1 MHSRSEYYKY
11 SCKRLKLAQVLGQL
25 GVFLTTPRAAASP
38 HAVTSSSKISA
49 TPHAGLRRPARSHDR
64 VKAQCNT
71 SCRTT
76 ASPHAV
82 TSSSKISATPHA
94 GLRRPHTQSRPGQG
108 SDVQHPEQDCGV
120 PTRNHSRLKDQ
131 CNTPCR
137 TTASP
142 HAVTAGSRL
151 SATPHAGL
159 WRPHTQSRP
168 GQGSV
173 QHPGQD
179 CGVPTRSH
187 SRLNAQCKHD
197 RKKGVRLAQK
207 MQVGPCIPVGNTSN
221 TVVKG

>member
-1 MHSRSEYYKY
+1 MSFSLH
-11 SCKRLKLAQVLGQL
+11 
-25 GVFLTTPRAAASP
+25 P
-38 HAVTSSSKISA
+38 
-49 TPHAGLRRPARSHDR
+49 GLRRPHTQSHPAQRSVQHPMQDYGVPARSHDR

-173 QHPGQD
+173 QHR
-179 CGVPTRSH
+179 TRPYE
-187 SRLNAQCKHD
+187 RTC
-197 RKKGVRLAQK
+197 
-207 MQVGPCIPVGNTSN
+207 
-221 TVVKG
+221 

>member
-1 MHSRSEYYKY
+1 LVSFSLH
-11 SCKRLKLAQVLGQL
+11 
-25 GVFLTTPRAAASP
+25 P
-38 HAVTSSSKISA
+38 
-49 TPHAGLRRPARSHDR
+49 GLRRPHTQSHPAQRSVQHPMQDYGVPARSHDR

-173 QHPGQD
+173 QHR
-179 CGVPTRSH
+179 VR
-187 SRLNAQCKHD
+187 D
-197 RKKGVRLAQK
+197 RTSVHVRMHVLY
-207 MQVGPCIPVGNTSN
+207 
-221 TVVKG
+221 

>member
-1 MHSRSEYYKY
+1 MHSRREYYKY

-25 GVFLTTPRAAASP
+25 GVFLTTPRAA
-38 HAVTSSSKISA
+38 
-49 TPHAGLRRPARSHDR
+49 
-64 VKAQCNT
+64 
-71 SCRTT
+71 

-142 HAVTAGSRL
+142 HAVTTGSRL

-159 WRPHTQSRP
+159 RRPNTQSHPAQRL
-168 GQGSV
+168 V
-173 QHPGQD
+173 QHPMQD
-179 CGVPTRSH
+179 YGVPARSH
-187 SRLNAQCKHD
+187 GRVKAQCNTPCRAPASPHAVTAGSRLSATPYT
-197 RKKGVRLAQK
+197 RPYVRERVL
-207 MQVGPCIPVGNTSN
+207 VHIC
-221 TVVKG
+221 

>member
-1 MHSRSEYYKY
+1 MYSRREYFEY

-25 GVFLTTPRAAASP
+25 RVFLTTRAARSP
-38 HAVTSSSKISA
+38 HTQSHPAQRSVQH
-49 TPHAGLRRPARSHDR
+49 PMQDYGVPARSHDR

-108 SDVQHPEQDCGV
+108 SVQHTEPWTAASQHAINAGSKIEVQHPMQDYGV
-120 PTRNHSRLKDQ
+120 PARSHGRVKAQ

-137 TTASP
+137 ALASP

-151 SATPHAGL
+151 SATPYT
-159 WRPHTQSRP
+159 RPY
-168 GQGSV
+168 
-173 QHPGQD
+173 
-179 CGVPTRSH
+179 
-187 SRLNAQCKHD
+187 
-197 RKKGVRLAQK
+197 VRER
-207 MQVGPCIPVGNTSN
+207 VHIC
-221 TVVKG
+221 